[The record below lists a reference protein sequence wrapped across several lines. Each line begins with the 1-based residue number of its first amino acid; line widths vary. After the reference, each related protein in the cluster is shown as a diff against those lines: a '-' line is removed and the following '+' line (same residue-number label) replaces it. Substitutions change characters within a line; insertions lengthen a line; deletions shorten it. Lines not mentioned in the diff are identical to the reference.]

1 MGPLLLTM
9 LHAVAWES
17 LHRSSTTAC
26 CRAWGSDASSSRPEF
41 FSGKSDLRLNKFV
54 RIRMPSINNAATRG
68 SSEASADSQRGYT
81 NAFCDQPCALSCPV
95 DRGTN
100 MQRWVEEAVHDIVKN
115 IQEAPF
121 LQYVFDS
128 KGRLGTSQRQKI
140 SQDVFDNAEYWPP
153 ILESLS
159 KAAPDGVILVQKLEP
174 GCSSTSCLAEAFQWA
189 DDEEMVCPLL
199 PYQRAAET
207 NVWGVLVQARAV
219 HANACYLLKTTRVP
233 SSAGICTRYCLT
245 RAKCFGPSH
254 FEQLEK
260 AWLL

>member
-1 MGPLLLTM
+1 
-9 LHAVAWES
+9 
-17 LHRSSTTAC
+17 
-26 CRAWGSDASSSRPEF
+26 
-41 FSGKSDLRLNKFV
+41 
-54 RIRMPSINNAATRG
+54 MPSINNAATRG

-100 MQRWVEEAVHDIVKN
+100 MQRWVEEAVHDVRRFLASPVSIISRMCFSATVVNMITRRCEVVVLIEIWSSPNFESSIVQIVKN